1 MIRAHKQCSSPA
13 ESAVSADANSL
24 VTGSTNSS
32 PMSRDAWNEWN
43 DLRRD
48 LYSIPRILPAHE
60 WNQIRG
66 QLGLAVLPAI
76 ETWLADSEA
85 FERQARAAVP
95 GGPAALSAPSPRLLT
110 ARPAPLPA
118 PRSAAAHAGRSKK
131 GSASV

>member
-1 MIRAHKQCSSPA
+1 M
-13 ESAVSADANSL
+13 L
-24 VTGSTNSS
+24 
-32 PMSRDAWNEWN
+32 RDAWNEWN
-43 DLRRD
+43 DLRHD
-48 LYSIPRILPAHE
+48 LYSIPRTLPAHE
-60 WNQIRG
+60 WSQVCG

-118 PRSAAAHAGRSKK
+118 PRSAAAHR
-131 GSASV
+131 

>member
-1 MIRAHKQCSSPA
+1 MERPA
-13 ESAVSADANSL
+13 
-24 VTGSTNSS
+24 
-32 PMSRDAWNEWN
+32 
-43 DLRRD
+43 
-48 LYSIPRILPAHE
+48 PRPVLDPRTLPAHE
-60 WNQIRG
+60 WSKVRG

-118 PRSAAAHAGRSKK
+118 PRSAAAHR
-131 GSASV
+131 